1 MEKMDLF
8 RITQA
13 HGYIFQ
19 IFFAEVLCTR
29 YLPKKKNFLLRALTS
44 GMIFLLLSVVLPNII
59 SNYVSGV
66 FSFTVFFLS
75 LGFWRFCLAADS
87 QEILYSCMLALFIQ
101 NLSSNVYNVI
111 FYSIFYGAPVTVQF
125 SLSVILMLL
134 IYSVFYFLIIK
145 RFAKER
151 LENMLSNTA
160 WIWLIAVGIF
170 VFFLHYLFW
179 MYGIRDVWVVYPPLI
194 FCDILGLG
202 VALGFVELRT
212 RNADNENLRQLLELE
227 KKQFEMTRSNV
238 EFVNR
243 NAHDLKHYIHKIQRL
258 ENPETKE
265 LEKVLTKVEAY
276 ESAFQ
281 TGNAA
286 LDVVLTE
293 KKLLCQQEKI
303 SFTCM
308 VDGEALN
315 FMKTL
320 DVASLFGNGLDNAIE
335 HERKEAVEKRYIFLK
350 VFQKGSF
357 VSVRIENYCSHFPE
371 LSPEGLPV
379 ASSKKDAAFHGYGT
393 KSMQYIVEKYN
404 GNLRISE
411 EGNLFVVSMLFPTG
425 QYL

>member
-1 MEKMDLF
+1 M
-8 RITQA
+8 
-13 HGYIFQ
+13 
-19 IFFAEVLCTR
+19 
-29 YLPKKKNFLLRALTS
+29 
-44 GMIFLLLSVVLPNII
+44 I

-111 FYSIFYGAPVTVQF
+111 FYSMFYGAPVAVQF
-125 SLSVILMLL
+125 SLSVVLMLL
-134 IYSVFYFLIIK
+134 IYSIFYFLIIK

-179 MYGIRDVWVVYPPLI
+179 MYGIREVWVVYPPLI
-194 FCDILGLG
+194 LCDILGLG

-212 RNADNENLRQLLELE
+212 RNADNEKLKQLLELE

-243 NAHDLKHYIHKIQRL
+243 NAHDLKHYIHQIQRM
-258 ENPETKE
+258 EVPEAEE
-265 LEKVLTKVEAY
+265 LEAVLNKVESY
-276 ESAFQ
+276 ESTYQ
-281 TGNAA
+281 TGNAT

-293 KKLLCQQEKI
+293 KSLLCQQEKI
-303 SFTCM
+303 SFSCIT
-308 VDGEALN
+308 DGAALD

-320 DVASLFGNGLDNAIE
+320 DIAALLGNGLDNAIE
-335 HERKEAVEKRYIFLK
+335 HERTVPADKRYIFLK
-350 VFQKGSF
+350 IQRSGSMA
-357 VSVRIENYCSHFPE
+357 SVRIENYCENLPK
-371 LSPEGLPV
+371 LSADGLPV
-379 ASSKKDAAFHGYGT
+379 ASSKKDAALHGYGT
-393 KSMQYIVEKYN
+393 KSMQYIVEKY
-404 GNLRISE
+404 
-411 EGNLFVVSMLFPTG
+411 EGNFRIFPDGKLFVVSILFPTE
-425 QYL
+425 